1 MKNKQLAYII
11 LGVGAFLLLS
21 QKQRPPYQT
30 GPYNYYP
37 NIPPPPPPRPNT
49 AQAFSD
55 WVSAILNSY
64 GAVADLWQPGGPFY
78 QLPPDQAQAAGN
90 AFWSMLT

>member
-21 QKQRPPYQT
+21 QKQRPQS

-49 AQAFSD
+49 AQAFGN
-55 WVSAILNSY
+55 WVNAILNSY
-64 GAVADLWQPGGPFY
+64 GAVAELWEPGGPFY

>member
-21 QKQRPPYQT
+21 KKQNYSYQPR
-30 GPYNYYP
+30 PYNYYP
-37 NIPPPPPPRPNT
+37 NIPPPPPNT
-49 AQAFSD
+49 AQAFSN
-55 WVSAILNSY
+55 WVNAILNSY
-64 GAVADLWQPGGPFY
+64 GAVADLWEPGGPFY